1 MANND
6 NPNFDVLNAISI
18 LAKKLEKSKL
28 KIRKPQQF
36 ISAEENL
43 NLYFHLPSPLT
54 RLIIYS

>member
-28 KIRKPQQF
+28 KIRKTQQF
-36 ISAEENL
+36 YLQKEN
-43 NLYFHLPSPLT
+43 
-54 RLIIYS
+54 